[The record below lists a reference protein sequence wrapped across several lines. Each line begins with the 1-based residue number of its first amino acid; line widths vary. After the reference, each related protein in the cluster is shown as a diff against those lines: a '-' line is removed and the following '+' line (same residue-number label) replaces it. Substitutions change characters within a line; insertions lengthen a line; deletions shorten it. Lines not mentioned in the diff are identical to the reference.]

1 MINKDMIYKL
11 LLEWQRDRY
20 DDYLIMID
28 DCEDFYN
35 YIVETLKAKDLM
47 EELEIYN
54 GYDLQKVLGRYDI
67 YN

>member
-35 YIVETLKAKDLM
+35 YIVGTLKAKDLLD
-47 EELEIYN
+47 ELEIYN